1 MPPSGPAEIAV
12 IDVGASSRMYGNLA
26 NHMTTTLDLEVELV
40 IAAKKRAAGLKL
52 HDPPR

>member
-1 MPPSGPAEIAV
+1 MKA
-12 IDVGASSRMYGNLA
+12 
-26 NHMTTTLDLEVELV
+26 TLDLEDELV